1 MEDQIE
7 YQLFISDAA
16 AVQIKKQLINRGTPN
31 AALRLG
37 VKGGGCSGLS
47 YVLQFEELDPAS
59 KDLVLKINNTIV
71 IVDRKSLVYLNK
83 CTLDWEQSLLRQ
95 GFLFNNPQEQSKCG
109 CGMSFST

>member
-16 AVQIKKQLINRGTPN
+16 AIQIKKQLISRGTPD

-47 YVLQFEELDPAS
+47 YVLQFEELNPTS
-59 KDLVLKINNTIV
+59 KDLVLEINNIIV
-71 IVDRKSLVYLNK
+71 IVDRKSLVYLNQ
-83 CTLDWEQSLLRQ
+83 CTLDWEHSLLRQ
-95 GFLFNNPQEQSKCG
+95 GFKFNNPQEQSKCG